1 MLEINVPHTTT
12 DYLFSVVL
20 ERLGDRIL
28 GSFPFYTRVTRDMLE
43 KACSDILDI
52 DYVDTGYIYAHDET
66 IPLHV
71 DRYKKD
77 AIFNLNIPLYSEDP
91 NQYFM
96 VFDQEF
102 FERGCEW
109 QADGV
114 QQKRHQPLTPEDKE
128 ASNSD
133 NNHLDS
139 WSLRER
145 PWESKADIIGLTD
158 KPVNEEIIP
167 YLPFDKDFYFGLSG
181 SVWKQQ
187 VGKGLLF
194 KSSQLHGTA
203 KQDQFKVGCVL
214 LLKSDRCLKHL

>member
-1 MLEINVPHTTT
+1 MLEINVSQNTV
-12 DYLFSVVL
+12 DVLFNVVL
-20 ERLGDRIL
+20 ERLGDRTL
-28 GSFPFYTRVTRDMLE
+28 GTFPFYTRVTQDML
-43 KACSDILDI
+43 KNSCADILDI
-52 DYVDTGYIYAHDET
+52 DFVDTGYIYAHDET

-109 QADGV
+109 QADGI
-114 QQKRHQPLTPEDKE
+114 QQKRHQSLTSEDKE
-128 ASNSD
+128 ASSSD

-139 WSLRER
+139 WCLQQR

-158 KPVNEEIIP
+158 KPVNRDIVP
-167 YLPFDKDFYFGLSG
+167 YLPFNEDFYFGLTG
-181 SVWKQQ
+181 KVWKQE

-203 KQDQFKVGCVL
+203 RQTKFKVGCVL
-214 LLKSDRCLKHL
+214 LLKSDQGLKHR